1 MFDDYDYK
9 DTSARIRVKFT
20 QIHDEPM
27 YPWEIARFLKNFNT
41 VYYKFELLNSIASAI
56 NQGIAPEDIFIFDRS
71 LPLYKRY
78 SELDLISGGVAAK
91 LFYPIGMPIPLVP
104 SFKIYELNCLY
115 RMFNAV
121 NSFLT
126 KHHIGRLRLT
136 TLSVLYEDLDGF
148 GLQSAEGL
156 LIRYAQDNAQKS
168 YEAAAKRGENK
179 KQFTQDEFSKYL
191 ERYERYKSQL
201 FADINRLNDLD
212 DQQRIDVLTLAGR
225 DNLRLSHLLTSFF
238 VTFEKTVRPLVCA
251 RVGDNQFRVLGRS
264 LVNKS
269 AQVGL
274 ELKEVRRNSPLGAL
288 FEGGVAVYQ
297 AIQQEKRAKEVH
309 EIDMQIKARELELLE
324 AQIHGQKVQNLEH
337 ELRLS
342 AQMDAVAK
350 QTDIF
355 ALKEMAD
362 SFVKSRLTLAYG
374 IQHSNAS
381 DVMQNHGLRL
391 EHESVAL
398 LDLQV

>member
-20 QIHDEPM
+20 QIRDEPM

-56 NQGIAPEDIFIFDRS
+56 NHGVSPEDIFIFDKS
-71 LPLYKRY
+71 LPLYERY
-78 SELDLISGGVAAK
+78 SELDLIHGGDAAK

-104 SFKIYELNCLY
+104 SVKIYELNCLY
-115 RMFNAV
+115 RIFNTI

-126 KHHIGRLRLT
+126 KHHIGRLRLI
-136 TLSVLYEDLDGF
+136 TLSSLYEDLDNF
-148 GLQSAEGL
+148 GLQAAEET
-156 LIRYAQDNAQKS
+156 LIRYAYDTAEKS
-168 YEAAAKRGENK
+168 YEAAAKRGEKK
-179 KQFTQDEFSKYL
+179 KQFTKEELDRSLNKY
-191 ERYERYKSQL
+191 EKYKNQL
-201 FADINRLNDLD
+201 FSDIKHVNDLD
-212 DQQRIDVLTLAGR
+212 DQQRLDILTLDGR
-225 DNLRLSHLLTSFF
+225 DNLRISQLLTSFF
-238 VTFEKTVRPLVCA
+238 ATFEKTVRPLVCA

-264 LVNKS
+264 LVNKN

-309 EIDMQIKARELELLE
+309 KLDMQVKAKELELLD

-337 ELRLS
+337 ELRLA
-342 AQMDAVAK
+342 AQMDVIAK

-355 ALKEMAD
+355 ALKEIND
-362 SFVKSRLTLAYG
+362 SFVKSRLTVAYG
-374 IQHSNAS
+374 MQHSNAS
-381 DVMQNHGLRL
+381 GVMHNHGLRL